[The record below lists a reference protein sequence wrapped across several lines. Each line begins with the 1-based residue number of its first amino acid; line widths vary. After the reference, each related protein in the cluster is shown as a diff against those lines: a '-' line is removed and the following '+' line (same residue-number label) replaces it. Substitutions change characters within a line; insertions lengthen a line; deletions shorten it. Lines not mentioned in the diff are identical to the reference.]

1 VSGKLNDTEVT
12 CVLVSHQINAKPTG
26 GPRRWALMPNWQSL
40 GNDQPGA
47 PHQPHE
53 IFFTTLFLH

>member
-1 VSGKLNDTEVT
+1 MILADGRFAEPEVLASSDAGLNRQAVQR
-12 CVLVSHQINAKPTG
+12 L
-26 GPRRWALMPNWQSL
+26 ALMQNWQLL

-47 PHQPHE
+47 PHQSHE